1 MKASKQTFTVR
12 KWPKDGAASSSL
24 SAAVPLM
31 VLVPVLVLVLT
42 LAACSDNSN
51 DTGAES
57 VSRTQATAVRP
68 LLAKDVSV
76 LVAELDSVPA
86 DYGAR
91 TRKGLYVQRE
101 QALQLERQLRGD
113 VVWVPVECCG
123 TEGADLAVYIAY
135 GMQAAHNL
143 PASAPVFVSGAD
155 LRLAA
160 SVVNRL
166 ADGGMSR
173 VFLVTPPRTAAKPEL
188 R

>member
-1 MKASKQTFTVR
+1 MKLVRMSHLPGRAS
-12 KWPKDGAASSSL
+12 A
-24 SAAVPLM
+24 
-31 VLVPVLVLVLT
+31 PVLLMLLT
-42 LAACSDNSN
+42 LAACGGGTDDSAAAS
-51 DTGAES
+51 A
-57 VSRTQATAVRP
+57 SRMQASAIRP
-68 LLAKDVSV
+68 LLADDGTV
-76 LVAELDSVPA
+76 LAAEPNSVPL
-86 DYGAR
+86 DHGAH
-91 TRKGLYVQRE
+91 THKGLYAERE

-143 PASAPVFVSGAD
+143 PVSAPVFVSGAD

-166 ADGGMSR
+166 ADSGMSR
-173 VFLVTPPRTAAKPEL
+173 VFLVTPPRPVAKAEL

>member
-1 MKASKQTFTVR
+1 MKLVRMSHLPGRAS
-12 KWPKDGAASSSL
+12 A
-24 SAAVPLM
+24 
-31 VLVPVLVLVLT
+31 PVLLMLLT
-42 LAACSDNSN
+42 LAACGGGTDDSAAAS
-51 DTGAES
+51 A
-57 VSRTQATAVRP
+57 SRMQASAIRP
-68 LLAKDVSV
+68 LLADDGTV
-76 LVAELDSVPA
+76 LAAEPNSVPL
-86 DYGAR
+86 DHGAQ
-91 TRKGLYVQRE
+91 THKGLYAERE

-173 VFLVTPPRTAAKPEL
+173 VFLVTPPRTVANPEL

>member
-1 MKASKQTFTVR
+1 MKALKQAFTVR
-12 KWPKDGAASSSL
+12 KWPKDGAASCSL
-24 SAAVPLM
+24 SAAVPLT
-31 VLVPVLVLVLT
+31 VLVLT
-42 LAACSDNSN
+42 LAACSDNS
-51 DTGAES
+51 DDSAAAS
-57 VSRTQATAVRP
+57 ASRMQASTIRP
-68 LLAKDVSV
+68 LLAGDGT
-76 LVAELDSVPA
+76 LLAAEPSNVPLDH
-86 DYGAR
+86 GAHTQR
-91 TRKGLYVQRE
+91 GLYAQRE

-135 GMQAAHNL
+135 GVQAAHNL
-143 PASAPVFVSGAD
+143 PDSAPVFVSGAD